1 MTRLSIVLPCLLWC
15 ACAVESAVVA
25 PESLMEGQGDA
36 VGVKGL
42 ERLESSGAYLAGAT
56 ERFRVHV
63 DEAKVARVTFSAS
76 AGSLTASG
84 RTAEWKLPNLA
95 SAELTVTV
103 TGRDGA
109 EGTMRW
115 QFAVTPLV
123 ENNRPMTAQAA
134 LLAMPMPVLDGGS
147 LEISGG
153 GCEVRYEGS
162 TNNIAIAFTTQTHPS
177 LMYGRWNGTAW
188 SLEVVDAMGFN
199 TGGVIDPFVSMQV
212 EANGTPHIVYVR
224 EGTVMYAT
232 KSGATWLRERV
243 DATSPALTS
252 NFSSSTEAL
261 TAPSLALSG
270 STVGVVYQTGSSGS
284 VSPYRVVIALRT
296 GANTWTR
303 NVVTASV
310 PTSSS
315 DVYLYGELAVDGSG
329 RWLVPTYDYSAS
341 PSPNQLV
348 AWTSA
353 AGRSAAVLPPL
364 TARGESVIVGGN
376 RLLIRTA
383 AGLFDVALAST
394 FSASTVATS
403 SVELNGTGVGA
414 IAWSAAQSRPVLL
427 HAHGSALELVTSN
440 AAGFWAYTQL
450 GSTAGVSA
458 GVAVHPTT
466 GEATV
471 CYQNAGRI
479 MFQ

>member
-329 RWLVPTYDYSAS
+329 RWVFPAYDYSAS
-341 PSPNQLV
+341 PSPSQLV

-353 AGRSAAVLPPL
+353 AGRSSVAMANTLSSRTSLAVASPTRLYALGGFGVMDVAVAATFSSSTMQRSLVE
-364 TARGESVIVGGN
+364 TFTTSQHAMAAD
-376 RLLIRTA
+376 A
-383 AGLFDVALAST
+383 AGLPRLV
-394 FSASTVATS
+394 V
-403 SVELNGTGVGA
+403 N
-414 IAWSAAQSRPVLL
+414 
-427 HAHGSALELVTSN
+427 HGSTLEVVRAMGAPGFWEWLELGPADSGLIDASVDGANETR
-440 AAGFWAYTQL
+440 ACFVRAGKLMLY
-450 GSTAGVSA
+450 
-458 GVAVHPTT
+458 
-466 GEATV
+466 
-471 CYQNAGRI
+471 
-479 MFQ
+479 